1 MISSYDRDSCK
12 TEHHRSGHSLRNR
25 RTSAGIAGVD
35 AGTQRAIENAIF
47 HSEKPASEGILIGFD
62 RLPTGNNLN

>member
-1 MISSYDRDSCK
+1 
-12 TEHHRSGHSLRNR
+12 
-25 RTSAGIAGVD
+25 VD